1 MEFYFPAELGE
12 RLAFGAAAFVA
23 LAGFFMMFAPGL
35 TFRILGLQTREGRAS
50 AYGEARSMLGGFY
63 LGTGLAAII
72 LAQPMVY
79 FALGSSFALATFARV
94 ISILSDRGGAVQN
107 LLLLIAQAV
116 LATLP
121 LLYVF
126 GWV

>member
-1 MEFYFPAELGE
+1 MELYFPAELGE

-23 LAGFFMMFAPGL
+23 VIGFVTMFAPGFAL
-35 TFRILGLQTREGRAS
+35 RLLGLQTRDGRAS
-50 AYGEARSMLGGFY
+50 AYGEARSLIGGFY
-63 LGTGLAAII
+63 LGSGLSAII

-79 FALGSSFALATFARV
+79 FALGASFALSAFARV
-94 ISILSDRGGAVQN
+94 ISMLSDRGGAVQN
-107 LLLLIAQAV
+107 MLLLIVQLA

>member
-1 MEFYFPAELGE
+1 MELYFPAELGE

-23 LAGFFMMFAPGL
+23 VIGFVTMFAPGL
-35 TFRILGLQTREGRAS
+35 TFKALGLQTRDGRAT
-50 AYGEARSMLGGFY
+50 AYGEARSLIGGFY
-63 LGTGLAAII
+63 LGTGLSAII

-79 FALGSSFALATFARV
+79 FAFGASFALSAFARV
-94 ISILSDRGGAVQN
+94 ISMLSDRGSAVQN
-107 LLLLIAQAV
+107 LLLLIVQVV
-116 LATLP
+116 LAILP

>member
-1 MEFYFPAELGE
+1 MELYFPAELGE
-12 RLAFGAAAFVA
+12 RLAFGAAALVAVVGFVT
-23 LAGFFMMFAPGL
+23 MFAPGF
-35 TFRILGLQTREGRAS
+35 TFRLLGLQTRDGRAS
-50 AYGEARSMLGGFY
+50 AYGEARSLIGGFY
-63 LGTGLAAII
+63 LGSGLSAII

-79 FALGSSFALATFARV
+79 FALGASFALSAFARV
-94 ISILSDRGGAVQN
+94 ISMLSDRGGAVQN
-107 LLLLIAQAV
+107 ALLLIVQLA

>member
-1 MEFYFPAELGE
+1 
-12 RLAFGAAAFVA
+12 
-23 LAGFFMMFAPGL
+23 
-35 TFRILGLQTREGRAS
+35 
-50 AYGEARSMLGGFY
+50 MLGGFY

-79 FALGSSFALATFARV
+79 FALGSSFALAAFARV